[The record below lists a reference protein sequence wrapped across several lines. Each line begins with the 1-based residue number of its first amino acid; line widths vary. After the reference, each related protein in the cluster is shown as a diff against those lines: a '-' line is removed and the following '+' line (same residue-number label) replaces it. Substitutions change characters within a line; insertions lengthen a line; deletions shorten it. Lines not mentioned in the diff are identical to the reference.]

1 MELRK
6 PRRRTGFGLR
16 TYAIDPVSPRVISIE
31 AVSGIDGLRELTLVD
46 NWFEKLTR
54 LVPTP

>member
-1 MELRK
+1 M
-6 PRRRTGFGLR
+6 
-16 TYAIDPVSPRVISIE
+16 ISIE

-46 NWFEKLTR
+46 NWFEEFTR

>member
-1 MELRK
+1 ME

-16 TYAIDPVSPRVISIE
+16 TYAIDPVSPRMISIE

-46 NWFEKLTR
+46 NWFEEFTR